1 MDSQTE
7 EKKSDNSASEKS
19 NESTSDSSESAAT
32 RASDRFRE
40 EASLSAGSNLSDS
53 GSQSQRRDST
63 VDPKNSNVTELVFNN
78 DIYGNNSGTSL
89 ARDLGLGEGKKLG
102 DTKSG
107 DSSSGEKRNDNTES
121 SNNERPR
128 TEAQPESKKPPVPT
142 EKNPSGATQNDDG
155 SYTNPDGS
163 VTRYGPDGSSYTRL
177 DRKDGTYRAEY
188 RGPYPGDNRDIEGGP
203 TADGGH
209 RETVSYPDDPSK
221 NYTVEQNGNRIVR
234 TGADGS
240 RSETVH
246 TDNGFT
252 ETSTGPKPEHNYRR
266 THESQPDGG
275 YKEKTEYDD
284 PKLNYTRE
292 RDASGTDTITD
303 ATGLKIEVK
312 PPYPNPGFEEQALEA
327 IRNMPEEER
336 KALADAGVKIS
347 IVDRISDAKPGDPND
362 RHSTYSQDD
371 RRVILAEN
379 RDAGGK
385 QQRDY
390 VNQLKEQIRR
400 ALEHVRQ

>member
-1 MDSQTE
+1 VSLWILKQKK
-7 EKKSDNSASEKS
+7 KKSDNSASEKS

-32 RASDRFRE
+32 RASDRFRD
-40 EASLSAGSNLSDS
+40 EASLSAGSNSSSLDQRNLQSRNSGNDS
-53 GSQSQRRDST
+53 
-63 VDPKNSNVTELVFNN
+63 NSKVTELVFDNS
-78 DIYGNNSGTSL
+78 IYGDKSGTSL
-89 ARDLGLGEGKKLG
+89 TKDLGVGESKKFS

-107 DSSSGEKRNDNTES
+107 VPKDSEKKESGSADADNNSTDNKEKT
-121 SNNERPR
+121 
-128 TEAQPESKKPPVPT
+128 
-142 EKNPSGATQNDDG
+142 PSEQTQNDDG

-385 QQRDY
+385 QKRDY

-400 ALEHVRQ
+400 ALEHVRQKNM